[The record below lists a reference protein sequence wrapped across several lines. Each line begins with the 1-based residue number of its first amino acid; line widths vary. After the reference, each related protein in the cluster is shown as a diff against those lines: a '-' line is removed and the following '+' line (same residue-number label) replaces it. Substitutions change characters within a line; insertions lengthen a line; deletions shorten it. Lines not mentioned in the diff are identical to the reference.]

1 MSHVAT
7 VTIDSTKVSADLT
20 DFVIYIDLSDLP
32 TTGFWDTVANGGGD
46 IRVYKDDDTTE
57 LAREVVSCDTSTDT
71 GELHVKFTGTLS
83 SSADTDIHIYA
94 DGTSSEPATT
104 ATYGRNNVWTGYD
117 RVYHMQQSGTQTDST
132 GNSDA
137 TAIGAPAYNQTGQI
151 EDAVDLDTTS
161 NADGFSLNWPHGSN
175 TTNTITWSGW
185 LYQTGSVVGGEAHII
200 HGDNYDSWIDRVSSG
215 ASRFG
220 LRNHGGTRVIL
231 TTSTS
236 WTLNTWQMFHA
247 TYDGSTM
254 RVYMDGTV
262 DSTTASLTGNLQNQA
277 VFQIGKRGA
286 NTSTCYGGDVDEMR
300 FASNTKSSDWVG
312 TEHDNQNSP
321 STFYSAA
328 AAGGGGGSTFTPIVS
343 MM

>member
-1 MSHVAT
+1 
-7 VTIDSTKVSADLT
+7 
-20 DFVIYIDLSDLP
+20 
-32 TTGFWDTVANGGGD
+32 
-46 IRVYKDDDTTE
+46 
-57 LAREVVSCDTSTDT
+57 
-71 GELHVKFTGTLS
+71 
-83 SSADTDIHIYA
+83 
-94 DGTSSEPATT
+94 
-104 ATYGRNNVWTGYD
+104 
-117 RVYHMQQSGTQTDST
+117 
-132 GNSDA
+132 
-137 TAIGAPAYNQTGQI
+137 
-151 EDAVDLDTTS
+151 
-161 NADGFSLNWPHGSN
+161 
-175 TTNTITWSGW
+175 
-185 LYQTGSVVGGEAHII
+185 
-200 HGDNYDSWIDRVSSG
+200 
-215 ASRFG
+215 
-220 LRNHGGTRVIL
+220 
-231 TTSTS
+231 
-236 WTLNTWQMFHA
+236 MFHA